1 MVRVDA
7 QRRGGDAC
15 AGPASRGRRAGALG
29 GRGRQPSASAPARLG
44 GDDGRSDPGAV
55 RSAGVAAAVFRFP
68 AHADAAGAAV
78 GRAQRRNPAPPSGL
92 LRRTDRP
99 PEGRPYP
106 AFRGALTMK
115 FLLFMLP
122 VVPATR
128 EERRR
133 LRPIAANTERFQMMI
148 DQVVETARVADDL
161 GFDMLSFPEHFLQT
175 EGLEMGA
182 TPSLYAHVAAHTRN
196 IKLGPMGFVL
206 PGWNPLR
213 LACEVGW
220 LDQITRGRVFVGLAR
235 GYQTRW
241 LNPMA
246 QRLQISATLSDQSEI
261 DKANREAFDEVLR
274 ILKLA
279 WGDEPFSFKGKYY

>member
-1 MVRVDA
+1 
-7 QRRGGDAC
+7 
-15 AGPASRGRRAGALG
+15 
-29 GRGRQPSASAPARLG
+29 
-44 GDDGRSDPGAV
+44 
-55 RSAGVAAAVFRFP
+55 
-68 AHADAAGAAV
+68 
-78 GRAQRRNPAPPSGL
+78 
-92 LRRTDRP
+92 
-99 PEGRPYP
+99 
-106 AFRGALTMK
+106 MK

-261 DKANREAFDEVLR
+261 DKANREAFDEVLFAADGMAAGVEQHHGRAEERSDGVDNHGVAFPVADRMAVPGGLARFVRRGMPAAVEVDDVESEKRLVQEHELRRSLHNLHGNGRVHGSR
-274 ILKLA
+274 IA
-279 WGDEPFSFKGKYY
+279 